1 MKYIIIAVILIF
13 IITVITF
20 ISIIYKGTKT
30 VSGKIIKIEKKMK
43 NNIRRRPGANS
54 LYKNRIVYS
63 YSVDGKM
70 YTNSITDEFDFGDLF
85 YKKIKPE
92 EKEKKF
98 QETYNYKVEKEDII
112 VRYKVNNPKDS
123 NINGFLMKGMFTYL
137 TIGIIFCIN
146 IWSVSNIIFIFYT
159 IKILNRGNTNKIK
172 CFLCFFTITTIPQ
185 NCLKFKSTIYRSHM
199 LYKI

>member
-13 IITVITF
+13 IITVITYV
-20 ISIIYKGTKT
+20 SIIYKGTKT

-43 NNIRRRPGANS
+43 NNIGRRPGANS

-137 TIGIIFCIN
+137 TIGIIFAL
-146 IWSVSNIIFIFYT
+146 IFGALVT
-159 IKILNRGNTNKIK
+159 L
-172 CFLCFFTITTIPQ
+172 FLYFIQ
-185 NCLKFKSTIYRSHM
+185 
-199 LYKI
+199 

>member
-20 ISIIYKGTKT
+20 ISIIYKDTKT

-43 NNIRRRPGANS
+43 NNIGRRPGANS

-63 YSVDGKM
+63 YYVDGKI
-70 YTNSITDEFDFGDLF
+70 YTNSITDEFDFGNLF
-85 YKKIKPE
+85 YKKIKP
-92 EKEKKF
+92 KEKKF
-98 QETYNYKVEKEDII
+98 QEIYNYKVEKEDII

-137 TIGIIFCIN
+137 TIGIIFAL
-146 IWSVSNIIFIFYT
+146 IFGALVT
-159 IKILNRGNTNKIK
+159 L
-172 CFLCFFTITTIPQ
+172 FLYFIQ
-185 NCLKFKSTIYRSHM
+185 
-199 LYKI
+199 